1 MKYEIKTLKLGNGI
15 ERLTIIFEDSKLKP
29 LHPFI
34 VDDFSAFT
42 QDYLE
47 TFDKVLSGEV
57 ERESASG
64 NACYFEADKEKT
76 FIEFLYPE
84 DEDTRETCTVNTRE
98 LRSLMDE
105 WVQKRTEFFKTH
117 SKSNPPSRTNFRR

>member
-1 MKYEIKTLKLGNGI
+1 MKYEIKTLKLDNGS
-15 ERLTIIFEDSKLKP
+15 ERLTIIFEDKKLKP

-57 ERESASG
+57 EREAASG
-64 NACYFEADKEKT
+64 NACYFEADKNKT
-76 FIEFLYPE
+76 FIEFLYPK
-84 DEDTRETCTVNTRE
+84 DEDSRETCTVNTRE

-105 WVQKRTEFFKTH
+105 WLQKKAEFLKR
-117 SKSNPPSRTNFRR
+117 KG

>member
-1 MKYEIKTLKLGNGI
+1 MNYKIKYI
-15 ERLTIIFEDSKLKP
+15 ERQGKADDMVFIFDDEHRILSEFLDDVDS
-29 LHPFI
+29 
-34 VDDFSAFT
+34 FT

-57 ERESASG
+57 ARESASG

-105 WVQKRTEFFKTH
+105 WIQKRAEFMK
-117 SKSNPPSRTNFRR
+117 NREG